1 MARLRLLLF
10 VVKLIPL
17 FENSYVNEKLCAVD
31 PLKYACAAA
40 RDSSRDET
48 IMKILMLQ
56 GANMTWLGQR
66 EPERYGTTTAA
77 ALDAMMAEYA
87 KGRDV
92 ALEIFYTN
100 VEGEAIDRIYQ
111 ATRDGFDGLLMNP
124 AGFQYA
130 GFALRD
136 CLAAVK
142 PNLPCVEV
150 HITHNS
156 ITGGLRTVTAE
167 MCAGMVLGFG
177 IDSYMMGLDGLVR
190 IIERRAR

>member
-1 MARLRLLLF
+1 
-10 VVKLIPL
+10 
-17 FENSYVNEKLCAVD
+17 
-31 PLKYACAAA
+31 
-40 RDSSRDET
+40 
-48 IMKILMLQ
+48 MKILMLQ

-77 ALDAMMAEYA
+77 ELDAMMAAYA
-87 KGRDV
+87 AEKGV
-92 ALEIFYTN
+92 ELEIFYTN
-100 VEGEAIDRIYQ
+100 IEGEAIDRIYQ
-111 ATRDGFDGLLMNP
+111 AAREGVDGLLMNP

-142 PNLPCVEV
+142 PKLPYVEV

-177 IDSYMMGLDGLVR
+177 IDSYLTGFDGLMR
-190 IIERRAR
+190 IIARRAG